1 MYRKFEKEIHIQFE
15 QMQPTL
21 KDIALKAKV
30 SRMTVSRVF
39 SDKNN
44 VSKETRDKI
53 EKIASKMGY
62 HPNLVARS
70 LSSSRSMT
78 IGIIMPKTKNVF
90 LDVYITQ
97 ILSGISDVT
106 QDLNYR
112 IMFFPVDYNRDK
124 KNLYVSISRSNLV
137 DGIILLKTRKDDK
150 GIEELAKTKFP
161 FILVNHKNNSDKINY
176 VDSCNIKGAKLA
188 VEHLYKLG
196 HKKIAFV
203 TGEMHETNA
212 IDRFNGFKKAMR
224 DFGLQFRKEWIITGD
239 FSKEKAYEACGKLFG
254 SSTLPTAI
262 FCSDDYMA
270 IGVMNR
276 TGELGLSV
284 PKDISVIGFDDIELS
299 SYIKPALTTIRQPI
313 YEIGKKA
320 AELLLDLIEG
330 RKKTPIHELL
340 NVELIIRESTSIK
353 K

>member
-1 MYRKFEKEIHIQFE
+1 MA
-15 QMQPTL
+15 PTL
-21 KDIALKAKV
+21 KDIALKANV

-39 SDKNN
+39 SDNKN
-44 VSKETRDKI
+44 VSQKTREKI

-70 LSSSRSMT
+70 LSSARSMT
-78 IGIIMPKTKNVF
+78 IGIFMPKTKNVF

-112 IMFFPVDYNRDK
+112 IMFFPFDYSRNQKDF
-124 KNLYVSISRSNLV
+124 YVSISRSNLV

-150 GIEELAKTKFP
+150 GIHELSETGFP
-161 FILVNHKNNSDKINY
+161 FILVNHKKNSSKINF
-176 VDSCNIKGAKLA
+176 VDSCNIKGAELA
-188 VEHLYKLG
+188 VEHLYNLG
-196 HKKIAFV
+196 HRKIAFV

-212 IDRFNGFKKAMR
+212 IDRLNGYKKAL
-224 DFGLQFRKEWIITGD
+224 DYYGLPYKKDWVVNGK
-239 FSKEKAYEACGKLFG
+239 FSKETAYEASKKILE
-254 SSTLPTAI
+254 SKSLPSAI

-276 TGELGLSV
+276 IKEIGLSV
-284 PKDISVIGFDDIELS
+284 PKDISVIGFDDIELA
-299 SYIKPALTTIRQPI
+299 SYIKPSLTTIRQPI
-313 YEIGKKA
+313 YDIGKRS
-320 AELLLDLIEG
+320 AELLLDLIEL
-330 RKKTPIHELL
+330 RREPPIQELL
-340 NVELIIRESTSIK
+340 DVELMVRESTSATTVKSK

>member
-1 MYRKFEKEIHIQFE
+1 
-15 QMQPTL
+15 MQPTL

-39 SDKNN
+39 SDRAN

-53 EKIASKMGY
+53 EKIAEKMGY
-62 HPNLVARS
+62 HPNLIARS

-78 IGIIMPKTKNVF
+78 IGILMPKTKNVF

-97 ILSGISDVT
+97 ILSGISDIT

-112 IMFFPVDYNRDK
+112 IMFFPFDYSQYQ
-124 KNLYVSISRSNLV
+124 KNFYVSISRSNLV
-137 DGIILLKTRKDDK
+137 DGLILLKTRKDDK
-150 GIEELAKTKFP
+150 GIEELSASKFP

-176 VDSCNIKGAKLA
+176 IDSCNVKGAKLA

-196 HKKIAFV
+196 HRKIAFV

-212 IDRFNGFKKAMR
+212 IDRFNGFKKAMKEF
-224 DFGLQFRKEWIITGD
+224 DLPFRKEWIITGN
-239 FSKEKAYEACGKLFG
+239 FSKEKAFEESSKLFN
-254 SSTLPTAI
+254 STDLPSAV

-270 IGVMNR
+270 IGVMNKIK
-276 TGELGLSV
+276 EKGLSV

-299 SYIKPALTTIRQPI
+299 SYIKPTLTTIRQPI
-313 YEIGKKA
+313 YEIGKRA
-320 AELLLDLIEG
+320 AEYVLDLIEG

-340 NVELIIRESTSIK
+340 DVDLIIRDSTSHK